1 MHYGSKKAK
10 LIVTNKIKQAL
21 DIVNIFTQTHSLRP
35 MQTHSKSNMYQIKR
49 GYA

>member
-21 DIVNIFTQTHSLRP
+21 DIVNIFTQTHSLRS
-35 MQTHSKSNMYQIKR
+35 MQNTFQIKHVSD
-49 GYA
+49 